1 MSDNDNITFP
11 VVPTLPSMLEELEKK
26 RLARADNEDE
36 AAKPQK
42 NKHPIAKQIALEDE
56 KHLTTCELGWLQSN
70 TIEQGKQRNGK
81 QYSKS
86 QGGCIAT
93 NSQFPIS

>member
-56 KHLTTCELGWLQSN
+56 KHLTTCELG
-70 TIEQGKQRNGK
+70 
-81 QYSKS
+81 
-86 QGGCIAT
+86 
-93 NSQFPIS
+93 